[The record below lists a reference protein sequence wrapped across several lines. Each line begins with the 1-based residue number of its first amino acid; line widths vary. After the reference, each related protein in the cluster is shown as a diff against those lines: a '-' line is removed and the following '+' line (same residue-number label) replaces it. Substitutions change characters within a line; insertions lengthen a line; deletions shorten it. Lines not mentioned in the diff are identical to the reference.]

1 MMDFVTYL
9 VFPFICAIIVAYV
22 IHVIIKDW
30 EI

>member
-1 MMDFVTYL
+1 MMEFITFV
-9 VFPFICAIIVAYV
+9 VFPIICAVILAYV